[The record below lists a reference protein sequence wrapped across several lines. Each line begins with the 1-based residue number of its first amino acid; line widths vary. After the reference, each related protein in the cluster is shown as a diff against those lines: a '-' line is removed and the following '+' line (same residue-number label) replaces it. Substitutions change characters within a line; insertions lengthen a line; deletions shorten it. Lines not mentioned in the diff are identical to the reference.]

1 MLMSKKNGKLARPK
15 ATVWF
20 SNQAW
25 AKMLTLI
32 AGTDREVGW
41 HGTCHSDKNGEY
53 FIDDIMIYPQ
63 TVSSTSVRVDSEIY
77 SKWLLDK
84 IANEN
89 KDTGLLRFHAHS
101 HVNMA
106 TLPSGTDLDLQKDN
120 FAGLDEN
127 GYYIFLIINKSLDM
141 NFAIEDNRNGHIRYE
156 FEEVAIGVLDNEA
169 QYKNMLIGLKNE
181 YADNVKLS
189 YHSYPK
195 GKETIR
201 KNNDIKQ
208 MSVEHPSCD
217 DYDTWYFQEREDDE
231 FR

>member
-1 MLMSKKNGKLARPK
+1 MLMSKKNGGKLARPK

-20 SNQAW
+20 NSKAW

-32 AGTDREVGW
+32 ASTDNEVGW
-41 HGTCHSDKNGEY
+41 HGICHSDKNGEY

-63 TVSSTSVRVDSEIY
+63 AVSSATVRVDSETY
-77 SKWLLDK
+77 SRWLLDK

-89 KDTGLLRFHAHS
+89 EDLGLLRFHAHS

-106 TLPSGTDLDLQKDN
+106 TLPSETDLDLQKDN

-141 NFAIEDNRNGHIRYE
+141 NFTIEDNRGGHIRYE
-156 FEEVAIGVLDNEA
+156 SEDIAVGVLDNEV

-181 YADNVKLS
+181 YTDNVKLS
-189 YHSYPK
+189 YYIYPK
-195 GKETIR
+195 KAFKSEETI
-201 KNNDIKQ
+201 KNNDIK
-208 MSVEHPSCD
+208 
-217 DYDTWYFQEREDDE
+217 
-231 FR
+231 